1 MLEPDGR
8 FSFVRFDDRRAPAAE
23 DPPGCSLDPV
33 DVELFRD
40 EGLGNGSYLVEIG
53 EGRAALVD
61 PDRRYR
67 RYLRAAEGAGVEIT
81 AVFDTHLH
89 ADFVS
94 GAHELRAATG
104 AELLEPAEV
113 GVPFPHRPV
122 KPGERIDLDD
132 VEVEVFA
139 TPGHAPE
146 HVSYVFRRE
155 GDDAP
160 VLFSGGALIVGGAA
174 RTDLAGP
181 ELTERLTRRR
191 TRPCSTRS
199 RSCPTRPS

>member
-1 MLEPDGR
+1 MGEARQQGIADIADIRYGVLEPDGR
-8 FSFVRFDDRRAPAAE
+8 FSFVRFDGRAGTGRGGPA
-23 DPPGCSLDPV
+23 GCSLDPV

-53 EGRAALVD
+53 EAA
-61 PDRRYR
+61 RRSSTR
-67 RYLRAAEGAGVEIT
+67 TAGTGGTSGPPKARGSRSRPSSTPPATQTSSPARWSLRAA
-81 AVFDTHLH
+81 DRR
-89 ADFVS
+89 
-94 GAHELRAATG
+94 RAARAG
-104 AELLEPAEV
+104 GGRCRSAS
-113 GVPFPHRPV
+113 
-122 KPGERIDLDD
+122 PGRSRWRIDLDD

-174 RTDLAGP
+174 R
-181 ELTERLTRRR
+181 R
-191 TRPCSTRS
+191 TWRGRSS
-199 RSCPTRPS
+199 RSA